1 LRTGRALLL
10 ALALA
15 LLPRQGSAQQTEGQV
30 FGGIDV
36 RTMRFEVLPVL
47 KRLRQTVIPVGAVI
61 PAGRLTIDIGSSW
74 ASTRMDRQDGTS
86 HTVDAF
92 TDTQIRA
99 AVVMGRDAVVA
110 TVLVNLPTG
119 LNRASPK
126 DYTVIGAV
134 SPGILGF
141 PVASYASGFSVT
153 SGLAGAVQSGNW
165 SFGLAGS
172 LRVNSEFT
180 PYADAAGPITY
191 KPGLEGRIRGGADG
205 LLGQSRLSVGVTY
218 STFGDDQFGQ
228 AGIFRGEYRPG
239 PRWVTEA
246 VFLAPVGGSTLSLS
260 AWNFRRSS
268 GDTTG
273 VSARNR
279 ENLSG
284 AEASVSIPLAPWL
297 AIEPLTAGRFSNPQ
311 SGSARMLGVGT
322 GFRIQLGSSASLSP
336 GIRFDRGKIKD
347 ASGHETDLD
356 GLSVSAFL
364 RVIP

>member
-1 LRTGRALLL
+1 
-10 ALALA
+10 
-15 LLPRQGSAQQTEGQV
+15 
-30 FGGIDV
+30 V
-36 RTMRFEVLPVL
+36 RTIRFEGLPIL

-74 ASTRMDRQDGTS
+74 ASSRMDRQDGTS

-92 TDTQIRA
+92 TDTQVRA
-99 AVVMGRDAVVA
+99 AFVMGRDAVVA
-110 TVLVNLPTG
+110 TALVNLPTG
-119 LNRASPK
+119 LSSASPN

-141 PVASYASGFSVT
+141 PVASYASGLSVT

-172 LRVNSEFT
+172 LRVSSEFT
-180 PYADAAGPITY
+180 PYADAGGPITY
-191 KPGLEGRIRGGADG
+191 KPGLEGRIRGGVDG

-228 AGIFRGEYRPG
+228 AGTFRGEYRPG
-239 PRWVTEA
+239 PRWVAEA
-246 VFLAPVGGSTLSLS
+246 AFLAPVGASTLSLA
-260 AWNFRRSS
+260 AWNFRRSA

-284 AEASVSIPLAPWL
+284 AEAMMSIPLTPWL
-297 AIEPLTAGRFSNPQ
+297 ALEPLTGGRFSNPQ
-311 SGSARMLGVGT
+311 AGSARLVGVGT

-336 GIRFDRGKIKD
+336 VIRFDRGKIED
-347 ASGHETDLD
+347 GSGQEVDLK
-356 GLSVSAFL
+356 GLNFSVFVRMA
-364 RVIP
+364 P